1 MGMFSFF
8 VTQVV
13 SINNNEDA
21 LQVHLSDYCP
31 KHVNVEG
38 LRNTIEWVNRK
49 GDYCYKLLKLQKSI
63 INKSFQ
69 LTGATRSLATS
80 HQR

>member
-38 LRNTIEWVNRK
+38 LRNTIDWVNRK
-49 GDYCYKLLKLQKSI
+49 GDYCYC
-63 INKSFQ
+63 
-69 LTGATRSLATS
+69 
-80 HQR
+80 